1 MNRDREMML
10 PIVIVISIVILFCV
24 VMLIKGINFEAY
36 KVSVIVSD
44 STSDR
49 WASFKA
55 GLQQAASDN
64 NVQLDY
70 VYTDYID
77 NIYTE
82 VSLINE
88 AIGNGADGII
98 TDFCLSDG
106 VEDVVASISA
116 RVPIVFVETDV
127 NADADVRGNHATVMP
142 DNYAIGRAIGN
153 EVVIDYGVMLSGMNV
168 GVLSGN
174 QNQHAMQQR
183 LKGFMDATEQM
194 NPQIVWCISET
205 RYTSEELIKSDEKK
219 PANLVIG
226 LDNNSLETAVDYYVG
241 ENPGG
246 VKIYGSGC
254 SKKLV
259 YYIDSGKIDSMIVP
273 NEFNMGYQS
282 MSDLSIKLQN
292 RTSPLSDKEVG
303 FSVVNKN
310 NLFVEDNQ
318 QILFPIVQ

>member
-1 MNRDREMML
+1 MNKDREL
-10 PIVIVISIVILFCV
+10 LVPVVVIISIVILFCL
-24 VMLIKGINFEAY
+24 VMLIKGTNFEAY

-44 STSDR
+44 STSAR

-88 AIGNGADGII
+88 AIDNGADGIL

-106 VEDVVASISA
+106 VPDVVASISA

-153 EVVIDYGVMLSGMNV
+153 EVVIDYGKKLSEMNV
-168 GVLSGN
+168 GILSGN
-174 QNQHAMQQR
+174 QNQYAMQER
-183 LKGFMDATEQM
+183 LKGFLDATEQM
-194 NPQIVWCISET
+194 NPHIVWSISET
-205 RYTSEELIKSDEKK
+205 RHTSEELIKSDEKM
-219 PANLVIG
+219 PANLIIG

-246 VKIYGSGC
+246 VKLYGAGS
-254 SKKLV
+254 SKKLIYFV
-259 YYIDSGKIDSMIVP
+259 DSGKIDSLIVP
-273 NEFNMGYQS
+273 DEFSMGYQS

-303 FSVVNKN
+303 FRVVNKD